1 MSQSQHMYITHN
13 MYLVNQS
20 ITSIYYA
27 AENINLIAKITSYTS
42 NTNNY
47 DKEPLNNSM
56 IKSFLKL
63 NT

>member
-1 MSQSQHMYITHN
+1 

-27 AENINLIAKITSYTS
+27 AENINLIAEITSYTS
-42 NTNNY
+42 IKNNY
-47 DKEPLNNSM
+47 DKEPLNNYM